1 MKELKGKDF
10 VFDRNG
16 NVIVIQQMKPEKMPP
31 YAYSMDVSIQG
42 GEDEMLE
49 PVRLVSPSKKQD
61 KKNNK
66 KKRRQTGDEGGD
78 EFFKESTSQ
87 QPSLL
92 QIMDVQAGVAL
103 KEGDGAKQG
112 PQILEN
118 PKKMS

>member
-1 MKELKGKDF
+1 M
-10 VFDRNG
+10 
-16 NVIVIQQMKPEKMPP
+16 
-31 YAYSMDVSIQG
+31 S
-42 GEDEMLE
+42 
-49 PVRLVSPSKKQD
+49 
-61 KKNNK
+61 
-66 KKRRQTGDEGGD
+66 DEGGD

-118 PKKMS
+118 PKKMSRATYKMHQTMVSQPAGTQEQTGVGAESPETSKRMLGMQQKQTQT